1 MEDLQRHM
9 EVSQRRAC
17 QVVGQPRSTQRY
29 VARRPERDRPLLRR
43 MRQLA
48 GRHPRY
54 GYRRVAAMLR
64 EEGWSVNRKRVY
76 RLWRAEGLK
85 VPKRQRKRRHLG
97 CSDNGVVRRRAERP
111 NHVWSYDFLMDQTS
125 DGRRLKILP
134 VVDEF
139 TRENLA
145 LEVHRR
151 MGAAGV
157 IEVLKELVG
166 LRGAPEYL
174 RSDNG
179 PEFIAEAIKAWLRGS
194 GVGTLFIEPGAP
206 WENAYIES
214 FNGKLRDELLDREE
228 FGSLLEAKVLA
239 SQYRAE
245 YNHRRPHSALGY
257 RTPAAFA
264 AAWVPPGLAALG
276 PAEPMREGS
285 EDLTLITVGT

>member
-1 MEDLQRHM
+1 M

-29 VARRPERDRPLLRR
+29 VGQRLRLDRPLVQRIR
-43 MRQLA
+43 ELA

-54 GYRRVAAMLR
+54 GYRRVTAMLR
-64 EEGWSVNRKRVY
+64 LEGWSVNRKRVY

-97 CSDNGVVRRRAERP
+97 CGGNGVVRRRAERP
-111 NHVWSYDFLMDQTS
+111 NHVWTYDFLMDQTS
-125 DGRRLKILP
+125 DGRRLKFLP

-145 LEVHRR
+145 LEVERR
-151 MGAAGV
+151 MTAEEV
-157 IEVLKELVG
+157 VEVLKELFV
-166 LRGAPEYL
+166 LRGAPQYL

-179 PEFIAEAIKAWLRGS
+179 PEFIAEAIKTWLRDS
-194 GVGTLFIEPGAP
+194 GVETLFIEPGAP

-239 SQYRAE
+239 GQYRAE

-264 AAWVPPGLAALG
+264 GAWAPPGLATLG
-276 PAEPMREGS
+276 PAEPTREGS
-285 EDLTLITVGT
+285 QNLTLIAVGT

>member
-1 MEDLQRHM
+1 
-9 EVSQRRAC
+9 
-17 QVVGQPRSTQRY
+17 
-29 VARRPERDRPLLRR
+29 
-43 MRQLA
+43 MRELA

-54 GYRRVAAMLR
+54 GYRRVAALLR
-64 EEGWSVNRKRVY
+64 LEGWPVNRKRVY
-76 RLWRAEGLK
+76 RLWRVEGLK

-111 NHVWSYDFLMDQTS
+111 NHVWTYDFLMDQTS

-145 LEVHRR
+145 LEVERR

-157 IEVLKELVG
+157 IEVLTELVG

-179 PEFIAEAIKAWLRGS
+179 PEFIAEAIRAWLRDS

-239 SQYRAE
+239 GQWRVE
-245 YNHRRPHSALGY
+245 YNDRRPHSGLGY

-276 PAEPMREGS
+276 PAEPTREGS